1 MPKVNSFYGLSLGKF
16 YIATFFCF
24 FALVACLF
32 KDKEKKPRKFSV
44 CVALGIFWMPF
55 LYLCY
60 SVYSFVGVSV
70 KCPIHLLIGQSAVN
84 TSTHNQ
90 PTILQDFLL
99 CVFLTLRNYFK
110 HSFKDVLRPNSV
122 NFLLHNLKIQLL
134 IICIPLALHWI
145 ICGV

>member
-1 MPKVNSFYGLSLGKF
+1 MVL
-16 YIATFFCF
+16 ATFFCF
-24 FALVACLF
+24 FSLVAYSF
-32 KDKEKKPRKFSV
+32 KEKEKKPRKFSV
-44 CVALGIFWMPF
+44 CVAFGIFWM

-60 SVYSFVGVSV
+60 SIYLFIRMNV
-70 KCPIHLLIGQSAVN
+70 KRPIHLPIGQSAVN
-84 TSTHNQ
+84 AATHNQ

-99 CVFLTLRNYFK
+99 CFLLALCNYIK
-110 HSFKDVLRPNSV
+110 HSFEDVLRPNSV